1 MTRLKPHLKSKF
13 SYLKNNESSSACHPR
28 NTRRAGPKPRE
39 SIVSRFQFDDVS
51 EQNSWTERS
60 TDLTHIIVRAFGFLL
75 MIVGLWIG
83 LKAIN
88 EAWGLYKEP
97 QNIERFA
104 LAIEK
109 GSNLDKSLSSIQG
122 SSKAN
127 TEGTNSQ
134 SESVLGFRL
143 SYFAAWM
150 LAILLLML
158 VGRLALAAVKTGGE
172 LALYDM
178 QIKKFA
184 KLLAQES
191 RK

>member
-1 MTRLKPHLKSKF
+1 M
-13 SYLKNNESSSACHPR
+13 
-28 NTRRAGPKPRE
+28 
-39 SIVSRFQFDDVS
+39 SRSQFDDVS
-51 EQNSWTERS
+51 EQSTWTERS
-60 TDLTHIIVRAFGFLL
+60 TDVSHIVVRAFGFVL

-104 LAIEK
+104 VAIEK
-109 GSNLDKSLSSIQG
+109 GSNLDKALSSVQSG
-122 SSKAN
+122 STAEKAS
-127 TEGTNSQ
+127 GQSQ

-143 SYFAAWM
+143 SYFAAWL
-150 LAILLLML
+150 LALLLLML

-191 RK
+191 KK

>member
-1 MTRLKPHLKSKF
+1 M
-13 SYLKNNESSSACHPR
+13 
-28 NTRRAGPKPRE
+28 
-39 SIVSRFQFDDVS
+39 SRYQFDDVS
-51 EQNSWTERS
+51 EPTSWSEKSTEI
-60 TDLTHIIVRAFGFLL
+60 THVIVRAFGFLL
-75 MIVGLWIG
+75 MIIGLWIG

-104 LAIEK
+104 RAIEK
-109 GSNLDKSLSSIQG
+109 GSNLDKALSTVQNG
-122 SSKAN
+122 DAQDG
-127 TEGTNSQ
+127 GTAAQ
-134 SESVLGFRL
+134 QESVLGFRL
-143 SYFAAWM
+143 SYFAAWI

-191 RK
+191 KK

>member
-1 MTRLKPHLKSKF
+1 M
-13 SYLKNNESSSACHPR
+13 
-28 NTRRAGPKPRE
+28 
-39 SIVSRFQFDDVS
+39 SRFQFDDVS
-51 EQNSWTERS
+51 EQNSWTDRS
-60 TDLTHIIVRAFGFLL
+60 TDVTHVVVRAFGFLL

-88 EAWGLYKEP
+88 EAWGLYQQPE
-97 QNIERFA
+97 NIERFA

-109 GSNLDKSLSSIQG
+109 GSNLDQAISSVRSAGAESNAPENQ
-122 SSKAN
+122 
-127 TEGTNSQ
+127 Q
-134 SESVLGFRL
+134 RESVLGFRL

-184 KLLAQES
+184 KMLAQES
-191 RK
+191 KK

>member
-1 MTRLKPHLKSKF
+1 M
-13 SYLKNNESSSACHPR
+13 
-28 NTRRAGPKPRE
+28 
-39 SIVSRFQFDDVS
+39 SRFQFDDVS
-51 EQNSWTERS
+51 EQNNWSDRS
-60 TDLTHIIVRAFGFLL
+60 TDITHVIVRAFGFLL

-88 EAWGLYKEP
+88 EAWGLYQQPE
-97 QNIERFA
+97 NIERFA
-104 LAIEK
+104 RAIEK
-109 GSNLDKSLSSIQG
+109 GSNLDQAISSIRSPDG
-122 SSKAN
+122 GAN
-127 TEGTNSQ
+127 APGNQ
-134 SESVLGFRL
+134 QKESVLGFRL

-184 KLLAQES
+184 KMLAQES
-191 RK
+191 KK

>member
-1 MTRLKPHLKSKF
+1 M
-13 SYLKNNESSSACHPR
+13 
-28 NTRRAGPKPRE
+28 
-39 SIVSRFQFDDVS
+39 SRYQFDDVS
-51 EQNSWTERS
+51 ESSSWTEKS
-60 TDLTHIIVRAFGFLL
+60 TDLTHVIVRAFGFLL
-75 MIVGLWIG
+75 MIIGLWIG

-104 LAIEK
+104 RAIEK
-109 GSNLDKSLSSIQG
+109 GSNLDKALSTVQKGDEAGDADTSGQ
-122 SSKAN
+122 
-127 TEGTNSQ
+127 
-134 SESVLGFRL
+134 ESVLGFRL
-143 SYFAAWM
+143 SYFAAWI

-184 KLLAQES
+184 KMLAEQS
-191 RK
+191 KK

>member
-1 MTRLKPHLKSKF
+1 M
-13 SYLKNNESSSACHPR
+13 
-28 NTRRAGPKPRE
+28 
-39 SIVSRFQFDDVS
+39 SRYQFDDVS
-51 EQNSWTERS
+51 ESSSWTEKS
-60 TDLTHIIVRAFGFLL
+60 TDLTHVIVRAFGFLL
-75 MIVGLWIG
+75 MIIGLWIG

-104 LAIEK
+104 RAIEK
-109 GSNLDKSLSSIQG
+109 GSNLDKALSTVQKGDEAGDADASGQ
-122 SSKAN
+122 
-127 TEGTNSQ
+127 
-134 SESVLGFRL
+134 ESVLGFRL
-143 SYFAAWM
+143 SYFAAWI

-184 KLLAQES
+184 KMLAEQS
-191 RK
+191 KK

>member
-1 MTRLKPHLKSKF
+1 M
-13 SYLKNNESSSACHPR
+13 
-28 NTRRAGPKPRE
+28 
-39 SIVSRFQFDDVS
+39 SRFQFDDVS
-51 EQNSWTERS
+51 EQSTWTERS
-60 TDLTHIIVRAFGFLL
+60 TDVSHIVVRAFGFLL

-104 LAIEK
+104 VAIEK
-109 GSNLDKSLSSIQG
+109 GSNLDKALSSVQSG
-122 SSKAN
+122 SSAEKAS
-127 TEGTNSQ
+127 GQSQ
-134 SESVLGFRL
+134 SESILGFRL
-143 SYFAAWM
+143 SYFAAWL
-150 LAILLLML
+150 LALLLLML

-191 RK
+191 KK

>member
-1 MTRLKPHLKSKF
+1 M
-13 SYLKNNESSSACHPR
+13 
-28 NTRRAGPKPRE
+28 
-39 SIVSRFQFDDVS
+39 SRYQFDDVT
-51 EQNSWTERS
+51 EKDEWTDR
-60 TDLTHIIVRAFGFLL
+60 TTQLTHVVVRVFGFLL

-88 EAWGLYKEP
+88 EAWGLYKQP

-109 GSNLDKSLSSIQG
+109 GSNLDKTLSSVQRGESADGNERG
-122 SSKAN
+122 SEK
-127 TEGTNSQ
+127 
-134 SESVLGFRL
+134 ESVLGFRL
-143 SYFAAWM
+143 SYFAAWI

-184 KLLAQES
+184 KLLAQEAN
-191 RK
+191 K

>member
-1 MTRLKPHLKSKF
+1 M
-13 SYLKNNESSSACHPR
+13 
-28 NTRRAGPKPRE
+28 
-39 SIVSRFQFDDVS
+39 SRFQFDDVS
-51 EQNSWTERS
+51 EQSTWTERS
-60 TDLTHIIVRAFGFLL
+60 TDVTHIVVRAFGFLL
-75 MIVGLWIG
+75 MIIGLWIG

-104 LAIEK
+104 VAIEK
-109 GSNLDKSLSSIQG
+109 GSNLDKALSSVQG
-122 SSKAN
+122 GTTAEKAN
-127 TEGTNSQ
+127 GQSQ

-143 SYFAAWM
+143 SYFAAWL
-150 LAILLLML
+150 LALLLLML
-158 VGRLALAAVKTGGE
+158 VGRLALTAVKTGGE

>member
-1 MTRLKPHLKSKF
+1 VQLCFTGDKLLVYFGEPLDSK
-13 SYLKNNESSSACHPR
+13 YAAKH
-28 NTRRAGPKPRE
+28 KPRE
-39 SIVSRFQFDDVS
+39 NIVSRFQFDDVS
-51 EQNSWTERS
+51 EQSGWTERS
-60 TDLTHIIVRAFGFLL
+60 TNLTHVIVRAFGFLL

-88 EAWGLYKEP
+88 EAWGLYKDP

-104 LAIEK
+104 VAIEK
-109 GSNLDKSLSSIQG
+109 GSNLDQALSSVQRGNGDAVDNG
-122 SSKAN
+122 SR
-127 TEGTNSQ
+127 Q

-143 SYFAAWM
+143 SYFAAWL

-178 QIKKFA
+178 QIRKFA
-184 KLLAQES
+184 QMLAQES